1 MEVGPYKIGVI
12 IQARLGST
20 RLPNKVLK
28 KIPAGGKETILS
40 VIINSVKNI
49 SSISD
54 IIVAS
59 SEHKQ
64 NDILEDYCKKI
75 VVDCF
80 RGDENNVMQRV
91 MKAAEYYNTDI
102 IVSITGDCPLIDPEI
117 VDQAINLYKNNKAK
131 YVSNCHIRS
140 YPDGMDVQVY
150 SLNTLKKSYTMTKS
164 LLDREHVTLH
174 IRKNPN
180 IFPALHLIAPRSLF
194 WPNLG
199 LTLDDKLDFILIKKI
214 FEKFKNKKN
223 NFSLKEI
230 IDYLKHKK
238 KLLKINHNVKR
249 TQVI

>member
-1 MEVGPYKIGVI
+1 MKKKISI
-12 IQARLGST
+12 IVEARMNST
-20 RLPNKVLK
+20 RLPGKVLK
-28 KIPAGGKETILS
+28 NIIGKT
-40 VIINSVKNI
+40 VIELLLNRLK
-49 SSISD
+49 SI
-54 IIVAS
+54 
-59 SEHKQ
+59 
-64 NDILEDYCKKI
+64 KKI
-75 VVDCF
+75 DKIIIATTKNSKDDLIEEFANKKKFHVY

-230 IDYLKHKK
+230 IDYLKHNK

>member
-1 MEVGPYKIGVI
+1 MKKKVSI
-12 IQARLGST
+12 IVEARMNST
-20 RLPNKVLK
+20 RLPGKVLK
-28 KIPAGGKETILS
+28 NIIGKT
-40 VIINSVKNI
+40 VIELLLNRLK
-49 SSISD
+49 SI
-54 IIVAS
+54 
-59 SEHKQ
+59 
-64 NDILEDYCKKI
+64 KKI
-75 VVDCF
+75 DKIIIATTKNSKDDLIEEFANKKKFHVY

-150 SLNTLKKSYTMTKS
+150 SLNTLKKSYKMTKS

-230 IDYLKHKK
+230 IDYLKNNK

-249 TQVI
+249 K